1 LDFALNP
8 ACLWY
13 YTSVKLRIAI
23 HKAHGP
29 MSNEAIA
36 KPNITKYSSEFKL
49 DVYAKLPP
57 VEMVVFVV
65 HILQTE
71 TAPVAVEEVV
81 STCFRLFPHSF
92 ALKNYFYWPDS
103 ALVSRR
109 LHDAKEK
116 GYLKGTTTE
125 GFELKSKGKPVAKRM
140 AKALDVTLPPLPQPE
155 PVPATPAVTA
165 APIAPAEEKT
175 PTPVAETP
183 KSEPVSEPKTVEIVA
198 PPAAKKQVQKRIV
211 KAKTTAKKAV
221 VKKSPA
227 KKAAAQAIETPK
239 KKPTPNVKP
248 PKQKITRPKPQAVK
262 KPKAAPP
269 RVVKEATTQ
278 PKIEKP
284 KNQKV
289 QAEAPKQLALSLT
302 PPSAK
307 EKAVVSPAKPEPK
320 KEAQHLEAKK
330 APVRVKAPA
339 AAPVAAAISKEEKE
353 KAVKVVRHVDRSDAY
368 QLYKRNGKKAQI
380 NEFDFRNL
388 LFATMESPAETLK
401 RNVETFKRYAGIQQ
415 RNDLIG
421 FLEFCEQRFAA
432 LLQPKAKQPIK
443 KLRF

>member
-1 LDFALNP
+1 
-8 ACLWY
+8 
-13 YTSVKLRIAI
+13 
-23 HKAHGP
+23 

-198 PPAAKKQVQKRIV
+198 PPAAKKQVQKRSV
-211 KAKTTAKKAV
+211 KAKTTAKKA
-221 VKKSPA
+221 
-227 KKAAAQAIETPK
+227 
-239 KKPTPNVKP
+239 
-248 PKQKITRPKPQAVK
+248 
-262 KPKAAPP
+262 
-269 RVVKEATTQ
+269 
-278 PKIEKP
+278 
-284 KNQKV
+284 
-289 QAEAPKQLALSLT
+289 
-302 PPSAK
+302 
-307 EKAVVSPAKPEPK
+307 
-320 KEAQHLEAKK
+320 
-330 APVRVKAPA
+330 
-339 AAPVAAAISKEEKE
+339 
-353 KAVKVVRHVDRSDAY
+353 
-368 QLYKRNGKKAQI
+368 
-380 NEFDFRNL
+380 
-388 LFATMESPAETLK
+388 
-401 RNVETFKRYAGIQQ
+401 
-415 RNDLIG
+415 
-421 FLEFCEQRFAA
+421 
-432 LLQPKAKQPIK
+432 
-443 KLRF
+443 